1 MEPLLP
7 ESGRGPLAELTCD
20 ILREAGALSRE
31 IPSESVRAKLKQLTR
46 TMNSYYSNLIEGH
59 KTLPKDIESALKD
72 DFSKAPE
79 KKNNQHLS
87 RAHIEVEALMEERIN
102 GNNLDLHSP
111 EFLSWIHA
119 EFYRRLPEELRW
131 AETTT
136 GKKYAIEP
144 GQIRNF
150 NVDVGHHTPP
160 DYKALP
166 AFLARFSEFYSSPIL
181 QTDQLIAMAAAH
193 HRLAWIHPFGDGN
206 GRVVRLYSHALLI
219 KNRIDGLG
227 LWTLSRG
234 LARSRE
240 NYYHNLQAADR
251 RRDNDYDG
259 RGSLSEA
266 GLSEFCRYFLATM
279 LDQIQF
285 MSHLLELRG
294 LMERIELYVRRE
306 ALPTKKHREEIVR
319 LLRALLIEGE
329 IPRTRV
335 QEIIGKK
342 ETITRD
348 VIKLALAHHLI
359 ETRSERG
366 KLSIAFPAKVL
377 ESYFPKLFVDL
388 PANP

>member
-1 MEPLLP
+1 
-7 ESGRGPLAELTCD
+7 
-20 ILREAGALSRE
+20 
-31 IPSESVRAKLKQLTR
+31 
-46 TMNSYYSNLIEGH
+46 
-59 KTLPKDIESALKD
+59 
-72 DFSKAPE
+72 
-79 KKNNQHLS
+79 
-87 RAHIEVEALMEERIN
+87 
-102 GNNLDLHSP
+102 
-111 EFLSWIHA
+111 
-119 EFYRRLPEELRW
+119 
-131 AETTT
+131 
-136 GKKYAIEP
+136 
-144 GQIRNF
+144 
-150 NVDVGHHTPP
+150 
-160 DYKALP
+160 
-166 AFLARFSEFYSSPIL
+166 
-181 QTDQLIAMAAAH
+181 MAAAH

-206 GRVVRLYSHALLI
+206 GRVVRLYSHALLL

-234 LARSRE
+234 LARSQE

-306 ALPTKKHREEIVR
+306 ALPTKKQREEIVR

-348 VIKLALAHHLI
+348 VIKLALTHHLI

-388 PANP
+388 PAIP